1 MIIIIIIT
9 VKITNY
15 KTVYMKCKIHMKDML
30 LNDPAINYQTND
42 KILEWSEK
50 WKKKKKKYIDK

>member
-50 WKKKKKKYIDK
+50 WKKKKKK